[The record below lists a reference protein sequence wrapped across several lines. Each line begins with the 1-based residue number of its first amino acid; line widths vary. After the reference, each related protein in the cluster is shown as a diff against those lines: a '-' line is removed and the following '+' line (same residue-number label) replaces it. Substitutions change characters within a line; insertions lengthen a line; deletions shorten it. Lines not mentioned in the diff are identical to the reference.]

1 MFEKA
6 KKLIKKPETRF
17 EDTSAKNDTD
27 ISEIVLDDGYLD
39 VMEDKTVV
47 LFFVGGT
54 IAMKADTGGA
64 LVPAVSAEELCASVP
79 GLSDLCSIEI
89 QKFSN
94 TPSPSVTPSMMLELS
109 KRVQKALKRPEV
121 SGAVIIHGTDTLEDT
136 AYFLSISLAEKFQ
149 VTNHKPIV
157 VTGAMRGANQ
167 VGADGPA
174 NLFAAVRIACD
185 EIKDAVP
192 QVLVCLNNEIHAASR
207 VQKVHTGNLEAFQSP
222 GWGPVGYVDND
233 AVYFRAGLLNCD
245 LGLSFPLLKK
255 LTAKVAVVKA
265 VSGEDGKFI
274 DYSVKDGCDGIVI
287 EGFGRGN
294 LPETMM
300 DSVKKAIKKDVMV
313 VIATRVRAGRVLD
326 CYGFSGSVTDALQA
340 GALMAG
346 ETTANKARLLLMYIL
361 SQPQAKKLRKES
373 PQLFKAYVQECLDPV
388 LTERLFAVSRLSK

>member
-6 KKLIKKPETRF
+6 KKLIKKPETHS
-17 EDTSAKNDTD
+17 ENISAKNDID

-54 IAMKADTGGA
+54 IAMKAGANGA
-64 LVPAVSAEELCASVP
+64 LIPAISAEELCASVP

-94 TPSPSVTPSMMLELS
+94 VPSPSVTPSMMLELS
-109 KRVQKALKRPEV
+109 KKVQKALKRPEV

-149 VTNHKPIV
+149 VSNHKPIV
-157 VTGAMRGANQ
+157 VTGAMRGADQ
-167 VGADGPA
+167 ISADGPA
-174 NLFAAVRIACD
+174 NLYNSVRIACD

-192 QVLVCLNNEIHAASR
+192 QVVVCLNNEIHAASR

-245 LGLSFPLLKK
+245 LGLSFPLLRK
-255 LTAKVAVVKA
+255 LNAKVAVVKA
-265 VSGEDGKFI
+265 VPGDNGKFI
-274 DYSVKDGCDGIVI
+274 DYAVKDGCDGVVI

-294 LPETMM
+294 IPETMM
-300 DSVKKAIKKDVMV
+300 GALKRAVKKGVIV
-313 VIATRVRAGRVLD
+313 VVATRVRAGRVLD
-326 CYGFSGSVTDALQA
+326 CYGAPGSVTDTLQA

-346 ETTANKARLLLMYIL
+346 ETTSNKARLLLMYIL
-361 SQPQAKKLRKES
+361 SQPKAKQLRKES

-388 LTERLFAVSRLSK
+388 LTERLFAVSHLSK